1 MPYYMIQMAYAGEAW
16 AAQVQNPQDRTEAI
30 RAVVEELGGRLVGRW
45 FCFGEYDSVLIT
57 EMPDN
62 VSAAAQAII
71 ASAGGGPKAFKTTP
85 LLTVEEGT
93 EALRKAGSSGY
104 RPPGE

>member
-16 AAQVQNPQDRTEAI
+16 VAQVQNPQDRTEAI

-104 RPPGE
+104 RPPGG